1 MLDCLEEEL
10 WSLLSGKKKLETIG
24 LIDSGTGKV
33 DYEAVMELLKLA
45 IREPTLEKIL
55 PEFISEYLRNEL
67 IELMPTKLPAIE
79 LKWTS
84 EFEDCLEEY
93 MGCEW

>member
-10 WSLLSGKKKLETIG
+10 WSLLSGKKKLEAIG

-55 PEFISEYLRNEL
+55 PEFISEYLRNGL
-67 IELMPTKLPAIE
+67 IELNA
-79 LKWTS
+79 
-84 EFEDCLEEY
+84 Y
-93 MGCEW
+93 